1 MTEERRCPNC
11 GALVSEDAEWCGQCF
26 TSLREPDP
34 EPDPQPVSA
43 PIPAASPQ
51 PAVVTEPGSQ
61 EAPFWPCTVC
71 GAQNPIALDVCA
83 TCGTPFATVMRGV
96 ARSAVD
102 PHVAR
107 TRSMLFPGAGHAAL
121 GYSVDGF
128 ARGAVFALSLGVA
141 IFLAVTVPRSALML
155 LAIGLLLACAIGVYA
170 LSLAETKQLSER
182 GGLLVPSKVLLW
194 GAVGVMFLIVAAIAL
209 SIAGNAR
216 R

>member
-1 MTEERRCPNC
+1 
-11 GALVSEDAEWCGQCF
+11 VSEDAEWCGQCF
-26 TSLREPDP
+26 TSLREPEP
-34 EPDPQPVSA
+34 EPVPDPA
-43 PIPAASPQ
+43 PIVADPPQ
-51 PAVVTEPGSQ
+51 PAAAADPASREP
-61 EAPFWPCTVC
+61 AFWPCTVC
-71 GAQNPIALDVCA
+71 GAQNPIAADVCA

-96 ARSAVD
+96 SRSAVD
-102 PHVAR
+102 PRVAR
-107 TRSMLFPGAGHAAL
+107 TRSLLFPGAGHAAL
-121 GYSVDGF
+121 GYPVDGF
-128 ARGAVFALSLGVA
+128 ARGAVFALSLVVA

-170 LSLAETKQLSER
+170 LSLAETKQLSAR

>member
-1 MTEERRCPNC
+1 
-11 GALVSEDAEWCGQCF
+11 VSEDAEWCGQCF
-26 TSLREPDP
+26 TSLREPEP
-34 EPDPQPVSA
+34 EPAPDPV
-43 PIPAASPQ
+43 PAAPQAAAAQ
-51 PAVVTEPGSQ
+51 PAATAEVGSR
-61 EAPFWPCTVC
+61 EAAFWPCTVC
-71 GAQNPIALDVCA
+71 GAENPIALDVCA

-102 PHVAR
+102 PRVAR
-107 TRSMLFPGAGHAAL
+107 SRSLLFPGAGHAAL
-121 GYSVDGF
+121 GYPVDGF

-141 IFLAVTVPRSALML
+141 IFLAVTMPHTALML

-182 GGLLVPSKVLLW
+182 GGGLLVPSKVLLW